1 MRVGVKVG
9 GKQDD
14 GNDRETVVV
23 RNDVCVP
30 EKDCR
35 VSFESGRGRSV
46 KLSVVLVSFPS
57 AIECAARRT
66 VGV

>member
-30 EKDCR
+30 CR
-35 VSFESGRGRSV
+35 NVPTLTNV
-46 KLSVVLVSFPS
+46 
-57 AIECAARRT
+57 T
-66 VGV
+66 